1 METKSKIE
9 LVRIARQRNFQYGKA
24 GVAIQI
30 PPIFV
35 EDHNIVLKDE
45 FEIFRSEING
55 EDVLIIV
62 PPKNGKA
69 KKQ

>member
-9 LVRIARQRNFQYGKA
+9 LVRIARQKNFQYGA
-24 GVAIQI
+24 SGVAIQI

-35 EDHNIVLKDE
+35 EDHNIALKDE
-45 FEIFRSEING
+45 LEIFRSETNG
-55 EDVLIIV
+55 EDVLVIM
-62 PPKNGKA
+62 PPKNGKV